1 MAHYLFRFFQ
11 LNFNPFKFI
20 SMFLSPK
27 PSIKFYKII
36 HKKSH
41 MIDIEPFLKS
51 VRERLCL
58 RAMDYQAMFSNPSFT
73 KAWDNKKF
81 LPPNNFTIK

>member
-1 MAHYLFRFFQ
+1 MSNKKKKLNKTKPLMAHYLFRFFQ

-36 HKKSH
+36 HKKFH
-41 MIDIEPFLKS
+41 IIDIEPFLNS

-58 RAMDYQAMFSNPSFT
+58 RAMDY
-73 KAWDNKKF
+73 
-81 LPPNNFTIK
+81 